1 MAQSANMTL
10 VNNLKPFIARSIN
23 GTNPIFSNVLVSGGI
38 SAGDVTRSPGIG
50 QLILQ
55 KSSASSVVQV
65 ILSDPSYTFGLTQG
79 LANATSYLEIRSAS
93 TVSGGALYESGSSAD
108 YAHWFIGSANTEN
121 NGYAGVSTRG
131 PFIFDGRIDNG
142 DIPWNMNIATF
153 KNNADSVVVIRGN
166 GAIINHGYIKCIDG
180 GLSGGTL
187 TTATSGQLLLDQASL
202 TGTSIRVQSDV
213 TGMTTPGMEDNRAY
227 FEVRRT
233 NYQGGAFIAGASTS
247 THGIWIVGRA
257 TTGTSVTSS
266 AAYAPAIITSR
277 VAGGAVGSGNNV
289 LTIRNYITTVVIVKD
304 TGAVWSKNNS
314 FTGPFDDEDDL
325 ALLKGYSMSKLNPVK
340 KNWNAFITENM
351 DRLEEL
357 NLIEND
363 FVNVNG
369 MVELSIGAIGQLNDR
384 VIKLETMSFSTILKL
399 LLMKF
404 LRRK

>member
-10 VNNLKPFIARSIN
+10 VNNLKPFIIRSIN
-23 GTNPIFSNVLVSGGI
+23 GTNPVFSNVIVSGGV

-93 TVSGGALYESGSSAD
+93 AVSGGALYESGSSDD
-108 YAHWFIGSANTEN
+108 YSHWFIVSANTEN
-121 NGYAGVSTRG
+121 NGYAGASTRG

-153 KNNADSVVVIRGN
+153 KNNTDSVVVIRGN
-166 GAIINHGYIKCIDG
+166 GAIINHGYIKCVDG

-187 TTATSGQLLLDQASL
+187 TTATSGQLLLDQTYL
-202 TGTSIRVQSDV
+202 TGTAIKVQSNV
-213 TGMTTPGMEDNRAY
+213 TGMTTPGMEDTRAY
-227 FEVRRT
+227 YQVRRT
-233 NYQGGAFIAGASTS
+233 NSQGGALVEGASNS
-247 THGIWIVGRA
+247 IHGMWLAGRA
-257 TTGTSVTSS
+257 TSWTSLTTS
-266 AAYAPAIITSR
+266 AAYAP
-277 VAGGAVGSGNNV
+277 VALIGSVSNSNVGLNHNV
-289 LTIRNYITTVVIVKD
+289 LVVRDYDTTITIIKD
-304 TGAVWSKNNS
+304 TGTIWSKNNS

-325 ALLKGYSMSKLNPVK
+325 ALLKSYSMSKLNPVRE
-340 KNWNAFITENM
+340 NWNTFVTRNM
-351 DRLEEL
+351 NRLEEL
-357 NLIEND
+357 NLVEND

-369 MVELSIGAIGQLNDR
+369 MIELSIGAIGQLNDR
-384 VIKLETMSFSTILKL
+384 VIELETMSFSTILKL